1 LNVAELIREHEG
13 RHVVPYLD
21 SLGIITWGIG
31 RNVQDV
37 PFSGDEL
44 ALISPLVDLMFEND
58 LRRARHDLV
67 DNFPWFLGLDEVR
80 QAACIDLRFN
90 LGPTRFR
97 GFVKFLAAMHR
108 GDYERAADELV
119 DSRWYTQVGR
129 RGPRIVFMVKN
140 GEWPDGSIR
149 S

>member
-1 LNVAELIREHEG
+1 MTMNVAELIREHEG

-37 PFSGDEL
+37 PFSSDEL

-67 DNFPWFLGLDEVR
+67 DNFPWFVGLDEVR

-90 LGPTRFR
+90 CGPGGFR
-97 GFVKFLAAMHR
+97 GFKKFCAAMMRRDWLLAA
-108 GDYERAADELV
+108 EELR
-119 DSRWYTQVGR
+119 DSKWYRQVGR
-129 RGPRIVFMVKN
+129 RGPRILGMIET
-140 GEWPDGSIR
+140 GAWP
-149 S
+149 